1 MKTYFQ
7 KIGLKAIAAAE
18 TKTGLVWTDGP
29 SLGLLLTVQ
38 SWLRKF
44 YHTNILTTEERS
56 LEVPN
61 VIHYS
66 AMEIERAMV

>member
-1 MKTYFQ
+1 
-7 KIGLKAIAAAE
+7 
-18 TKTGLVWTDGP
+18 
-29 SLGLLLTVQ
+29 LLLTVQ

-44 YHTNILTTEERS
+44 YRTNLLTSEERG

-66 AMEIERAMV
+66 AMEIKEQWSNEEFKAGRHSAIDIN

>member
-1 MKTYFQ
+1 MDRVF
-7 KIGLKAIAAAE
+7 
-18 TKTGLVWTDGP
+18 
-29 SLGLLLTVQ
+29 GLLLTVQ

-44 YHTNILTTEERS
+44 YRTNLLTSEERS

-66 AMEIERAMV
+66 TMEKSKSNSLIRIQTLAHEFRDRNN